1 MSKQNRLPWYEFKAQ
16 AEADDTVAELRI
28 FGPIGGGFSMDED
41 AVTGKVIAKQLD
53 ELPDSVKTIR
63 VRVNSPGGSPFD
75 AIQIA
80 NALRRQHEE
89 HGRSIEVEIEALAAS
104 AATVVTS
111 AGTSIRMP
119 RNALMMLH
127 NPYATGMGDA
137 KLLRELA
144 DVADKVKGL
153 MVATYLWVSKL
164 SAKKLSALMDETT
177 WMDADEAKANGF
189 VTQVAEPVK
198 IAAALNTAAL
208 EALGDIPEAY
218 RDRLVAML
226 EPGLERGT
234 NKRDPKESRS
244 KPSVAEGAVA
254 QAHAT
259 DASASTQPSEETMAT
274 KGTKTAATSATVD
287 VADVKAAAKEKEK
300 ERERVLGIQNAASIA
315 KVAGL
320 DAQTADPIASSA
332 IEEDDSM
339 DTAREKLFE
348 ALAAQS
354 DRTGPGPNA
363 QRPGSVVAGE
373 DERDKRVRG
382 ISAALWDR
390 ANVTQVIREAVKK
403 EPDHPAFAG
412 VAFDPGDFRGMS
424 LLDHARED
432 LERHQSGST
441 RGRTKMRIAGD
452 FFAAAGSQT
461 TGDFS
466 VALEEALH
474 KLLQASYMVMP
485 DDWRRFCRV
494 GTVSDFRAHNRY
506 RRGFLGRLDKVLESG
521 EFVNKTAPDTE
532 KEVQQ
537 AETYGNILALSRQA
551 LVNDDMG
558 VFSDLAATLG
568 RAAALSI
575 EIEVFNTL
583 KLNSGLG
590 PNMNDG
596 KTLFHA
602 DHNNLGDGAA
612 IAVSALEKDR
622 VLMAQQTDPS
632 GNEFL
637 DLRPAVLVLPVGLGG
652 TARVINKAQFDTE
665 VNSKFQVPNK
675 VVGLFR
681 DIVDTARLSGTRR
694 YLFADP
700 MTAPVIEVAFL
711 EGEQEPLM
719 EVKDGWR
726 VDGVEWKVRHDFGV
740 AAIDFRGAV
749 TDVGA

>member
-1 MSKQNRLPWYEFKAQ
+1 MSKESHLPWYEFKAET
-16 AEADDTVAELRI
+16 EADETVAELRI
-28 FGPIGGGFSMDED
+28 FGPIGGGFFVDED
-41 AVTGKVIAKQLD
+41 AVTSKKIAGQLD
-53 ELPDSVKTIR
+53 ELSDSVKTIR
-63 VRVNSPGGSPFD
+63 VLVNSPGGSVFD
-75 AIQIA
+75 AIHIA
-80 NALRRQHEE
+80 NTLRRQREE
-89 HGRSIEVEIEALAAS
+89 LGRSIEVEIEALAAS

-119 RNALMMLH
+119 RNALMMIH
-127 NPYATGMGDA
+127 NPSGRGVGDA
-137 KLLRELA
+137 KLMREIAGVL
-144 DVADKVKGL
+144 DKVKGL

-189 VTQVAEPVK
+189 VTEVAEPVK

-208 EALGDIPEAY
+208 EALGDIPESY

-226 EPGLERGT
+226 EPGT

-259 DASASTQPSEETMAT
+259 DASASTQPSEETMKKET
-274 KGTKTAATSATVD
+274 KAATATNATVD
-287 VADVKAAAKEKEK
+287 VADVTATAKEN
-300 ERERVLGIQNAASIA
+300 ERDRVLGIQNAASIA
-315 KVAGL
+315 KVSGL
-320 DAQTADPIASSA
+320 DTQAADSVAAKA
-332 IEEDDSM
+332 IKDEDSIDK
-339 DTAREKLFE
+339 AREKFFE
-348 ALAAQS
+348 ALAEQS
-354 DRTGPGPNA
+354 DKTGPGANA
-363 QRPGSVVAGE
+363 QRPASVVAGE
-373 DERDKRVRG
+373 DEHDKRVRG

-390 ANVTQVIREAVKK
+390 ANVTHVIREAAKK
-403 EPDHPAFAG
+403 EPDAPAFAG
-412 VAFDPGDFRGMS
+412 VAFDPSEFRGMS

-432 LERHQSGST
+432 LERRQSGST
-441 RGRTKMRIAGD
+441 RGRTKMQVAGD

-461 TGDFS
+461 TSDFS

-474 KLLQASYMVMP
+474 KLLQASYMVAP
-485 DDWRRFCRV
+485 DNWRRFCTV

-596 KTLFHA
+596 NTLFHA

-622 VLMAQQTDPS
+622 VLIAQQTDPS

-652 TARVINKAQFDTE
+652 TARVINEAQFDTE
-665 VNSKFQVPNK
+665 VSSKFQVPNK

-749 TDVGA
+749 TDAGA